1 MANNLPFQQPIDLIT
16 EREMVYDIF
25 ERSKLGHD
33 LKDLDNTYFRAGT
46 FLTDLIKKFIYM
58 LPHTLVLNFL
68 NVKVGEIHVAAG
80 SKTGSCTIS
89 GLNEGKVIL
98 AYSQQMQI
106 DVSENINTV
115 GSNNLLCTIAT
126 DVPYLKDDYIKVYA
140 I

>member
-1 MANNLPFQQPIDLIT
+1 MANNLPFQQPVDLIT

-25 ERSKLGHD
+25 ERSKLGRD
-33 LKDLDNTYFRAGT
+33 LTDISNTYFKAGT
-46 FLTDLIKKFIYM
+46 FLTDLVKKFIYM
-58 LPHTLVLNFL
+58 LPHALVLNFL
-68 NVKVGEIHVAAG
+68 NVKVGEIAIKAG

-106 DVSENINTV
+106 DISENINTV
-115 GSNNLLCTIAT
+115 GTNNILCTIAT
-126 DVPYLKDDYIKVYA
+126 DVPYIKDDYIKIYA

>member
-33 LKDLDNTYFRAGT
+33 LKDLDNTYFKAGT

-68 NVKVGEIHVAAG
+68 NVKVGEIKNIKVSSPFH
-80 SKTGSCTIS
+80 KKEKNF
-89 GLNEGKVIL
+89 GLNK
-98 AYSQQMQI
+98 
-106 DVSENINTV
+106 
-115 GSNNLLCTIAT
+115 
-126 DVPYLKDDYIKVYA
+126 IKEMY
-140 I
+140 